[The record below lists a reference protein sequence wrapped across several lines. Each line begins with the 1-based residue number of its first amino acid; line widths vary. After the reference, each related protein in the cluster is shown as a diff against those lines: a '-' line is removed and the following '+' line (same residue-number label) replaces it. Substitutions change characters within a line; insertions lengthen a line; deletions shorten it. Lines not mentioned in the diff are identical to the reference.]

1 MLVVADT
8 SSLLALAACD
18 GLSLLDALFGQI
30 KVPSSVYEESTVEGR
45 PSSSELRTYLGSK
58 VVAVDMEQVVI
69 GAPGL
74 GAGELEAMALYKQLH
89 ADRLLI
95 DDARARRVAHLNHIL
110 VIGSIGVLILAK
122 QRGMLPLLR
131 PSLELVQRAGIH
143 ISESL
148 LEEALKLAGEA

>member
-18 GLSLLDALFGQI
+18 GLTLLDALFGQI
-30 KVPSSVYEESTVEGR
+30 RVPSAVYEESTVEGR
-45 PSSSELRTYLGSK
+45 PYSSELRAYLGSK

-69 GAPGL
+69 AAPGL

-95 DDARARRVAHLNHIL
+95 DDARARRIAQMNHIL
-110 VIGSIGVLILAK
+110 VVGSIGILILAK
-122 QRGMLPLLR
+122 QRSLLPLVR
-131 PSLELVQRAGIH
+131 PSLDLIQRAGIH

-148 LEEALKLAGEA
+148 LEEALKLAEEA

>member
-8 SSLLALAACD
+8 SSLIALAACD

-30 KVPSSVYEESTVEGR
+30 KVPSAVYEESTVEGR
-45 PSSSELRTYLGSK
+45 PYSSELRTYLGTK
-58 VVAVDMEQVVI
+58 VVAVDMAQVVI
-69 GAPGL
+69 AAPGL

-95 DDARARRVAHLNHIL
+95 DDARARRIAQLNHIL
-110 VIGSIGVLILAK
+110 VIGSIGVLIVAK

-131 PSLELVQRAGIH
+131 PSLELIQHAGIH

-148 LEEALKLAGEA
+148 LQEALKVAEEA